1 MNKALPS
8 RGFVF
13 WPVGTG
19 DSTTVVIREQQ
30 TIMQIDLHD
39 KSECDSE
46 KYTPIVDRL
55 KALLPKRNG
64 RPFLSVFVLTHP
76 DQDHTKG
83 LTRLLKEVDIDEIW
97 HTPRIFREYE
107 KNNQL
112 CDDAIAFRKEC
123 NRRREITIAKGGKTE
138 VGERVRIIGHD
149 SLFET
154 DAKYKTFPK
163 EWRSSPGT
171 SITKFNNEDLSS
183 HCHVFIH
190 APFKDTCEE
199 DRNESSLAMQIKL
212 LHNQQ
217 ELKGL
222 FFGDLSYFTLKRILG
237 KTRAK
242 NENHQFLE
250 WHVFQAPH
258 HCSKYAMYDRVDKE
272 DVLQTEPEILAE
284 FEKHQLTPAYV
295 LASCEASFT
304 DEPGMNPPHLKAR
317 SRYEEIVESGNF
329 ICTHEYCNKDNLERV
344 EFHLSDKG
352 IVLEA
357 STQQN
362 SVGLGNIGKGIGAAA
377 VESIRRSTP
386 SAHTGYGI

>member
-1 MNKALPS
+1 MSKELPS
-8 RGFVF
+8 KGFVF

-19 DSTTVVIREQQ
+19 DSTTIVIREQQ

-39 KSECDSE
+39 KSDGDSE

-55 KALLPKRNG
+55 KELLPKRNG
-64 RPFLSVFVLTHP
+64 KPYLSVFVLTHP

-107 KNNQL
+107 KNNEL
-112 CDDAIAFRKEC
+112 CDDAKAIRKEC
-123 NRRREITIAKGGKTE
+123 NRRREVTINKNGK
-138 VGERVRIIGHD
+138 VAAGDRVRIIGHD
-149 SLFET
+149 TLFEN
-154 DAKYKTFPK
+154 DEKYKNFPK
-163 EWRSSPGT
+163 EWRSMPGT
-171 SITKFNNEDLSS
+171 SITRLDDEELSS
-183 HCHVFIH
+183 HFNVFIH

-222 FFGDLSYFTLKRILG
+222 FFGDLSHFTLKSILD
-237 KTRAK
+237 KTREK
-242 NENHQFLE
+242 EVNYHYLE

-258 HCSKYAMYDRVDKE
+258 HCSKYAMYKRVDKE
-272 DVLQTEPEILAE
+272 DVLQTDPEILSE
-284 FEKHQLTPAYV
+284 YEKHQLNPAYV
-295 LASCEASFT
+295 IASCDASFT

-317 SRYEEIVESGNF
+317 KRYEEIVESGKF
-329 ICTHEYCNKDNLERV
+329 ICTHEHGDNSTPERV
-344 EFHLSDKG
+344 EFHLTDSG
-352 IVLEA
+352 IVYE
-357 STQQN
+357 SPTQQN
-362 SVGLGNIGKGIGAAA
+362 SREKGISGKGIGTAA

-386 SAHTGYGI
+386 STHTGYGK